1 MKNLIPFFAS
11 GPSFLD
17 PQISKDGKAYGPKRY
32 REILKE
38 CWFISD
44 NLHMSYTDVL
54 DISYQE
60 RVYLIDEINK
70 KFEESNKRI
79 EQIKQQNKRD

>member
-1 MKNLIPFFAS
+1 
-11 GPSFLD
+11 
-17 PQISKDGKAYGPKRY
+17 
-32 REILKE
+32 
-38 CWFISD
+38 
-44 NLHMSYTDVL
+44 MSYTDVL

-79 EQIKQQNKRD
+79 EQIKQQNLSNK

>member
-1 MKNLIPFFAS
+1 
-11 GPSFLD
+11 
-17 PQISKDGKAYGPKRY
+17 
-32 REILKE
+32 
-38 CWFISD
+38 
-44 NLHMSYTDVL
+44 MSYTDVL

-79 EQIKQQNKRD
+79 EQIKQQNKKD